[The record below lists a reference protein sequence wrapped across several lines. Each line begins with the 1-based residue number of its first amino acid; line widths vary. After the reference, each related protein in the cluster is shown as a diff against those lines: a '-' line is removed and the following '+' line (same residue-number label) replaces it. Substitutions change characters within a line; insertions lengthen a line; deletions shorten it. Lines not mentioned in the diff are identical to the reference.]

1 MRRIALVI
9 LFSVLL
15 IGVAAAARLDLY
27 AQRVHA
33 QTTAP
38 PSWAA
43 AFDSFGPI
51 VLSKNFAGLP
61 ACSKSAGCAAFVLVC
76 NTTNTGAPD
85 PTQCIKVAASASF
98 RTNLSIEIEQDTVTS
113 VSTSSDTYVVGSIPV
128 KPSASVANVTP

>member
-9 LFSVLL
+9 LFSFSVLAL
-15 IGVAAAARLDLY
+15 GVAAH
-27 AQRVHA
+27 RVHA

-43 AFDSFGPI
+43 AFDSFGPMM
-51 VLSKNFAGLP
+51 LSKNFAGLP
-61 ACSKSAGCAAFVLVC
+61 ACSKVAGCAAFVLVC

-85 PTQCIKVAASASF
+85 PTQCIKVAASVNF

-113 VSTSSDTYVVGSIPV
+113 VSTSNATYIVGSIPV